1 MWIYFWVLYS
11 VPLICMSVFVSAPYS
26 FDYCSF
32 ELDWPKGSFVFF
44 LNILW
49 KNPNKPFD
57 QPGCITLKYESM
69 ILPAL
74 FFILKIV
81 LAVRGLLCPVIF

>member
-1 MWIYFWVLYS
+1 
-11 VPLICMSVFVSAPYS
+11 MSVFVLAPYC
-26 FDYCSF
+26 FDYNSS

-44 LNILW
+44 LNIFW
-49 KNPNKPFD
+49 KKTNKPFD
-57 QPGCITLKYESM
+57 QPGSITLKYESM

-81 LAVRGLLCPVIF
+81 QAVRGLLCPVIF